1 MKEQSLPILLTCSGC
16 SYGAEL
22 AEDLSQ
28 SLIMQGKVE
37 KVSIAALTA
46 GSAMHWQ
53 KLASSPAII
62 VFDGCRL
69 NCAKLSLEKLSI
81 NTFYHFDMTKQL
93 QKINNG
99 VGKPSLAACLQ
110 VTKTVQYQ
118 LASVLPK
125 QHRVN
130 QKEAAGSKVIAM
142 FPCAER

>member
-1 MKEQSLPILLTCSGC
+1 MKEQRLPILLTCSGC
-16 SYGAEL
+16 SHGAEL

-28 SLIMQGKVE
+28 SLIMQGKVD

-53 KLASSPAII
+53 KLASSSAVI
-62 VFDGCRL
+62 VFDGCGL

-81 NTFYHFDMTKQL
+81 NRFYHFDMSKQL
-93 QKINNG
+93 NKVNCG
-99 VGKPSLAACLQ
+99 VAKPSLAACLQ
-110 VTKTVQYQ
+110 VTKMVQHQ

-130 QKEAAGSKVIAM
+130 QDEASGCKVIAM